1 VKDPDAI
8 ARELLHTV
16 VEAEKAQARADRLLL
31 KVDALGRE
39 LAPYMPADVLTLAY
53 CDHLNEEV
61 VVQISRLQ
69 DGDVLAERIDTTRIS
84 HVEWLAPN
92 DPAPTQAD
100 LDLAADCSSHTVN
113 PTVDALAVAL
123 IDEEVH

>member
-92 DPAPTQAD
+92 DPAPTVVD
-100 LDLAADCSSHTVN
+100 DGEHSHTVN